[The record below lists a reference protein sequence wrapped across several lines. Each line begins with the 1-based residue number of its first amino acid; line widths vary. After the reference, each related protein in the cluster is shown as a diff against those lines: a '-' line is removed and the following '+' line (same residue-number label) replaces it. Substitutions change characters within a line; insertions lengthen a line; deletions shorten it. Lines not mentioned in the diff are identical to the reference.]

1 MVIRNERP
9 EDHRIVEELTK
20 KAFWNVNMPGCNEHY
35 LAHILREHRDFVRE
49 LDLVAEQDGK
59 IIANIMFT
67 RSRLHGENGAEKEVL
82 TFGPLSVLP
91 EYQRRG
97 YGKSLVKY
105 SLGKAT
111 EMGFEAVVIFGNP
124 ENYVPMGFKSCKRF
138 NIAVEKGVYPAALL
152 VTELKEG
159 ALSGDKWILT
169 ESSAYDLDEKAAA
182 EFDKSFPQIPKGYLP
197 SQELFYIYSNS
208 RLH

>member
-9 EDHRIVEELTK
+9 EDYRVVEELTK
-20 KAFWNVNMPGCNEHY
+20 KAFWNVYAPGCNEHY
-35 LAHILREHRDFVRE
+35 LAHILREHADFVRE
-49 LDLVAEQDGK
+49 LDLVAELDGK
-59 IIANIMFT
+59 VIANIMFT

-97 YGKSLVKY
+97 YGKALVKY
-105 SLGKAT
+105 ALGKAA
-111 EMGFEAVVIFGNP
+111 EMGFEAVVISGNP

-138 NIAVEKGVYPAALL
+138 NVTVEKGVYPTALL
-152 VTELKEG
+152 VIELKDG
-159 ALSGDKWILT
+159 ALSGNEWIFT
-169 ESSAYDLDEKAAA
+169 ESPAYDFDEKAAA
-182 EFDKSFPQIPKGYLP
+182 EFDKSFPQMPEEYLP
-197 SQELFYIYSNS
+197 SRELFYIYSRS

>member
-9 EDHRIVEELTK
+9 EDHRIVEELIK